1 MGQHSQWRDGISIH
15 APREGCDYGGRD
27 WYQSLSISIHAPR
40 EGCDVPAQV
49 LADVVLI
56 SIHAPR
62 EGCDANNNAAST
74 TPRDFNPRT
83 P

>member
-40 EGCDVPAQV
+40 EGCDDAMGWI
-49 LADVVLI
+49 LFF
-56 SIHAPR
+56 SI
-62 EGCDANNNAAST
+62 
-74 TPRDFNPRT
+74 DFNPRT